1 MKRFFG
7 ALLALLLALSVVVP
21 VSADPSKKNTEHFD
35 YDYKLADCPGFEVW
49 DHIVYDLTT
58 IADPNGKVRFHPR
71 GVDNVYNYD
80 KPDSLVIP
88 GTFSWNAVW
97 DPSTDEVVVHGLFV
111 HITVPG
117 MGSVLFDSGTRCSSG
132 WKAVTSPSMSPWR
145 GTMSWM
151 RPFASYWAGS

>member
-1 MKRFFG
+1 MC
-7 ALLALLLALSVVVP
+7 LSLP
-21 VSADPSKKNTEHFD
+21 TRRRRSTEHFD

-58 IADPNGKVRFHPR
+58 TAGPNGKVKFHPR

-117 MGSVLFDSGTRCSSG
+117 MGSVLFDSGT
-132 WKAVTSPSMSPWR
+132 AMFV
-145 GTMSWM
+145 WM
-151 RPFASYWAGS
+151 EGSDEPVYVPLAGHHELDSAFCELLGGS